1 MGNSLRLEDEPAQA
15 ADAAAA
21 WWYGQ
26 PVCLRVAL
34 VQTSV
39 QPDWIQ
45 PPYSVTDLIAALLWI
60 LTALYAMLHLRDRE
74 PGAGWFAAAMAL
86 FALFIGNNE
95 HHLPT
100 APTWAVADGAYGWF
114 TVLRAGIVCLGIG
127 LVDYVGLRG
136 RARLL
141 VIAGVVVPVV
151 AVALLDAGISLL
163 QWQVSGHTLNVL
175 AGVSFAVQTG
185 VALSAWRREP
195 GAGYGFVAASLLTV
209 PALIIIGA
217 IQQTPNAHLR
227 YWAAIPILAVGLVL
241 LTVSLMRRR
250 RLLLNEVER
259 RAAAERLLAEA
270 NASLE
275 TKVQTRT
282 RELREVVAGL
292 ENFSRHVSH
301 DLRGPLGGIGGLVRL
316 ANNALER
323 GDIAGAQRVLAPIGA
338 QVRASSQLVESLLL
352 LARSGE
358 AMLSKVPVNLT
369 SLTRDVVAMLQGE
382 VTTPDREQKVDVDVL
397 PMVQAD
403 ETLLRAVMTNLI
415 GNALK
420 FTAYRTDAQVRIS
433 AQVEHG
439 AVTVTVADNGV
450 GFESRAGA
458 ALFEPFAR
466 LHGERYQGTGIGLT
480 IVRRIIERHGG
491 RVWANGEPG
500 AGATF
505 SFTLPT

>member
-1 MGNSLRLEDEPAQA
+1 M
-15 ADAAAA
+15 
-21 WWYGQ
+21 
-26 PVCLRVAL
+26 
-34 VQTSV
+34 

-45 PPYSVTDLIAALLWI
+45 PPYSVTDLIAVLLWV
-60 LTALYAMLHLRDRE
+60 LAALYATLHLRDRE
-74 PGAGWFAAAMAL
+74 PGAGWFVAAMAL

-95 HHLPT
+95 RHLPT
-100 APTWAVADGAYGWF
+100 APTWAVADGPFGWF
-114 TVLRAGIVCLGIG
+114 TVVRVGIVCLGIG

-141 VIAGVVVPVV
+141 AIAGVVVPVV

-163 QWQVSGHTLNVL
+163 QWQISGHNLNLL

-185 VALSAWRREP
+185 VALWAWRREP
-195 GAGYGFVAASLLTV
+195 GAGYGYVAASLLSV
-209 PALIIIGA
+209 PALIVIGA
-217 IQQTPNAHLR
+217 IQQTPTAHLR

-250 RLLLNEVER
+250 RLLLDEVAR
-259 RAAAERLLAEA
+259 RAAAERSLAEA

-275 TKVQTRT
+275 AKVQTRT
-282 RELREVVAGL
+282 RELREMVAGL
-292 ENFSRHVSH
+292 ESFSRQVSH
-301 DLRGPLGGIGGLVRL
+301 DLRGPLGGIGGLVQL

-338 QVRASSQLVESLLL
+338 QVRASSQLVDSLLL
-352 LARSGE
+352 LARSGD
-358 AMLSKVPVNLT
+358 ATLKKVPVDLT
-369 SLTRDVVAMLQGE
+369 SLTRDVVDTLQRQ
-382 VTTPDREQKVDVDVL
+382 VTTPDPAQVVQVDAL
-397 PMVQAD
+397 PMVHAD

-420 FTAYRTDAQVRIS
+420 FTALRGEAQVRIS
-433 AQVEHG
+433 GQVQHG

-450 GFESRAGA
+450 GFEPRAGA

>member
-1 MGNSLRLEDEPAQA
+1 
-15 ADAAAA
+15 
-21 WWYGQ
+21 
-26 PVCLRVAL
+26 
-34 VQTSV
+34 V

-45 PPYSVTDLIAALLWI
+45 PPYSVTDLIAVLLWV
-60 LTALYAMLHLRDRE
+60 LAALYATLHLRDRE
-74 PGAGWFAAAMAL
+74 PGAGWFVAAMAL

-95 HHLPT
+95 RHLPT
-100 APTWAVADGAYGWF
+100 APTWAVADGTYGWF
-114 TVLRAGIVCLGIG
+114 TVVRVGIVCLGIG

-141 VIAGVVVPVV
+141 AIAGVVVPVV
-151 AVALLDAGISLL
+151 AVALLDAGINLL
-163 QWQVSGHTLNVL
+163 QWQISGHDLNLL
-175 AGVSFAVQTG
+175 ASVSFAVQTG
-185 VALSAWRREP
+185 VVLWAWRREP
-195 GAGYGFVAASLLTV
+195 GAGYGYVAASLLSV
-209 PALIIIGA
+209 PALIVIGA
-217 IQQTPNAHLR
+217 IQQTATAHLR

-250 RLLLNEVER
+250 RLLLDEVAR
-259 RAAAERLLAEA
+259 RAAAERSLAEA

-275 TKVQTRT
+275 AKVQTRT
-282 RELREVVAGL
+282 RELSEMVAGL
-292 ENFSRHVSH
+292 ESFSRQVSH
-301 DLRGPLGGIGGLVRL
+301 DLRGPLGGIGGLVQL

-323 GDIAGAQRVLAPIGA
+323 GDIASAQRVLAPIGA
-338 QVRASSQLVESLLL
+338 QVRASSQLVDSLLL
-352 LARSGE
+352 LAHSGE
-358 AMLSKVPVNLT
+358 ATLSKVPVDLT
-369 SLTRDVVAMLQGE
+369 SLTRDVVDTLQRQLTAPE
-382 VTTPDREQKVDVDVL
+382 DPAQKVQVDAL

-420 FTAYRTDAQVRIS
+420 FTAHRSDAQVRIHG
-433 AQVEHG
+433 QEEHG

-450 GFESRAGA
+450 GFEPRAGA

-491 RVWANGEPG
+491 RVWAKGEPG